1 MKFLNLFTIK
11 IIKFHSVSVNNITTR
26 LNTYCENIKLFPSR
40 KGIKKAISKG
50 EILLNHQKVE
60 GGRFLKQGDIIELV
74 DLENT
79 PPKTYHLKLDVFFE
93 DDYIAVIHKPAGIN
107 VSGNQF
113 KTIQNALPF
122 NLNKS
127 TLIDTLPWPLP
138 VHRLDNQTQGLLIIA
153 KTKTAR
159 VKLGQAFEQK
169 TIKKTYQALVI
180 GKPKIEGMIN
190 YNIDDKPSITGYK
203 TIKTIPS
210 LKNDFLSLLEL
221 HPQTG
226 RTHQLRIHCSKSG
239 FPILGDK
246 LYGKEGMILKHKGLF
261 LCATELKFNHPITE
275 EKMCITIKIPHK
287 FIQRLNNEERRYNQ
301 IKSL

>member
-1 MKFLNLFTIK
+1 L
-11 IIKFHSVSVNNITTR
+11 
-26 LNTYCENIKLFPSR
+26 PSR

-60 GGRFLKQGDIIELV
+60 GGRFITQGDLIELV

-79 PPKTYHLKLDVFFE
+79 PPKTYHLKLDVIFE
-93 DDYIAVIHKPAGIN
+93 DDYMAVIKKPAGIN

-113 KTIQNALPF
+113 KTVQNALMF
-122 NLNKS
+122 NIKQS
-127 TLIDTLPWPLP
+127 TQIDTLPWALP

-159 VKLGQAFEQK
+159 VKLGQAFENK
-169 TIKKTYQALVI
+169 TIQKTYQAVVI
-180 GKPKIEGMIN
+180 GKPKVQDTIEITINGKNSITN
-190 YNIDDKPSITGYK
+190 YNTLK
-203 TIKTIPS
+203 TVHS
-210 LKNDFLSLLEL
+210 LKNGFLSLIEL

-261 LCATELKFNHPITE
+261 LCATKLKFNHPITME
-275 EKMCITIKIPHK
+275 PLSFSIKTPNK
-287 FIQRLNNEERRYNQ
+287 FIKRLNNEERRYKQN
-301 IKSL
+301 KLF